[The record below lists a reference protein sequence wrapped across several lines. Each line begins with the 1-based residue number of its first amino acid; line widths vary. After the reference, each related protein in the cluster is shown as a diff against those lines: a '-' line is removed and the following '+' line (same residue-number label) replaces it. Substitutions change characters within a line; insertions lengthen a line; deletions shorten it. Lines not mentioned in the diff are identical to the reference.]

1 MLTANSVYQIMAY
14 LPPSFLNYIDNKVDS
29 VRSFLISNGVIT
41 DPEKES
47 SGDESKP
54 VADARKAV
62 KNAKSDLNSAR
73 SKLTS
78 HKSDLEK
85 AYGPD
90 SVFRALKGTC
100 ITKDSGEYTYELC
113 WFKETKQKSKKGG
126 GDSNMGKYVRID
138 SITTDELSS
147 TGEIVPVE
155 KMTLEYDNGQKC
167 WNGPSRSTTVIM
179 ECGENDEL
187 LKITEDEKCVYS
199 MHVTTPAVCGENA
212 IDGAKEKPEK
222 DEL

>member
-1 MLTANSVYQIMAY
+1 MAY
-14 LPPSFLNYIDNKVDS
+14 LPPSLLNYIDNKIDA
-29 VRSFLISNGVIT
+29 VRSFLISNGVID
-41 DPEKES
+41 DPEKQS

-62 KNAKSDLNSAR
+62 KNANSDLNSAR
-73 SKLTS
+73 TKLNN
-78 HKSDLEK
+78 HKSELEK
-85 AYGPD
+85 DFGPD
-90 SVFRALKGTC
+90 SVFRALKDTC

-126 GDSNMGKYVRID
+126 ADSKMGKYARIG

-147 TGEIVPVE
+147 TGEIVSVE
-155 KMTLEYDNGQKC
+155 KMALEYDNGQKC
-167 WNGPSRSTTVIM
+167 WNGPARSTTVIM

-187 LKITEDEKCVYS
+187 LKVMEDEKCVYS
-199 MHVTTPAVCGENA
+199 MLVATPAVCVEGETK
-212 IDGAKEKPEK
+212 GSEEKSEK

>member
-1 MLTANSVYQIMAY
+1 MAY
-14 LPPSFLNYIDNKVDS
+14 LPPSLLNYIDNKIDA
-29 VRSFLISNGVIT
+29 VRSFLVSNGVLT

-62 KNAKSDLNSAR
+62 KNAKSELNSSR
-73 SKLTS
+73 TKLTN

-85 AYGPD
+85 DYGPD
-90 SVFRALKGTC
+90 SVFRALKDTC

-126 GDSNMGKYVRID
+126 GDSKMGKYNRI
-138 SITTDELSS
+138 STITTDEVSS
-147 TGEIVPVE
+147 TGEIVSVE
-155 KMTLEYDNGQKC
+155 KMALEYDNGQKC
-167 WNGPSRSTTVIM
+167 WNGPARSTTVIM

-187 LKITEDEKCVYS
+187 LKVMEDEKCVYS
-199 MHVTTPAVCGENA
+199 MLVATPAVCADSISEVVEEGST
-212 IDGAKEKPEK
+212 K